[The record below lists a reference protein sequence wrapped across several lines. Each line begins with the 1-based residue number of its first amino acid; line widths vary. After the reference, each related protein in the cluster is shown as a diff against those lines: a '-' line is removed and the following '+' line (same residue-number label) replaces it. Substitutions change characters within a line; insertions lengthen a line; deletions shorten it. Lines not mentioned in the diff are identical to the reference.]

1 LLEQLPLISQII
13 ILGTS
18 TLTLI
23 TLFIKV
29 ISRTKFDMI
38 FENRYRRTYN
48 NFLSLLLLSSLL
60 SSLVV
65 LIAYLQGD
73 SIPKSVQ
80 QFLFLPT
87 SIIVFIGFFI
97 IVFLFVRSLLNKPI
111 IKKESY
117 QKKWEKLKIPF
128 FYIYL
133 ISLIV
138 FLFLI
143 VSSNIP
149 EQTRSNQDV
158 LEYIALNKTNII
170 ISFTEMMLLLML
182 NIYIIFAITKAENS
196 NVQDNYKVT
205 IIHDHHNFMENLT
218 YLFAKDDNRF
228 VFIDQLTKN
237 IINIETYN
245 YNNFYIYY
253 IKEDKLLKFE
263 NIQGKI

>member
-1 LLEQLPLISQII
+1 
-13 ILGTS
+13 
-18 TLTLI
+18 
-23 TLFIKV
+23 
-29 ISRTKFDMI
+29 MI
-38 FENRYRRTYN
+38 FENRYRGTYN

-87 SIIVFIGFFI
+87 AIIVFIGFFI

-111 IKKESY
+111 IKKVIY
-117 QKKWEKLKIPF
+117 QNKWEKLKIPF

-138 FLFLI
+138 LLFHI

-182 NIYIIFAITKAENS
+182 NIYIIFSITKAE
-196 NVQDNYKVT
+196 
-205 IIHDHHNFMENLT
+205 
-218 YLFAKDDNRF
+218 
-228 VFIDQLTKN
+228 
-237 IINIETYN
+237 
-245 YNNFYIYY
+245 
-253 IKEDKLLKFE
+253 
-263 NIQGKI
+263 KIGRAHV